1 MVYDGEDP
9 YPSLSGYHDYEPQL
23 EFDDAELLER
33 KPEPE
38 GEPGLEDVE
47 TAGHIARGRE
57 FLESPMSDGTIDE
70 DFAEALAKEVDVAGK
85 IGSPTTPMVNSKIFG
100 GKTNHQ
106 IESVSQLLIF
116 QRRLWR
122 TIVTLQI
129 TVLWMSLATIKE
141 EER

>member
-38 GEPGLEDVE
+38 GDDEFEEVE
-47 TAGHIARGRE
+47 TGVSVARGRE

-70 DFAEALAKEVDVAGK
+70 DFAEALAKEVAVVGQV
-85 IGSPTTPMVNSKIFG
+85 GSPTTPMANSKAIG
-100 GKTNHQ
+100 GKP
-106 IESVSQLLIF
+106 S
-116 QRRLWR
+116 
-122 TIVTLQI
+122 
-129 TVLWMSLATIKE
+129 
-141 EER
+141 